1 MIEEKGLEKRLE
13 EKLYMAQGADNRR
26 GSPVVIISCV
36 FRGLY
41 FYKSNHLLKT
51 DKEKSG
57 IIISLYI
64 YDGIQYP
71 PKITDNVTN
80 TCFDVR
86 INQHQVTM
94 KRSASA

>member
-1 MIEEKGLEKRLE
+1 MKKKDLKNVWRK
-13 EKLYMAQGADNRR
+13 KLYMAQGADNRR

-41 FYKSNHLLKT
+41 FYKSKHLLKT
-51 DKEKSG
+51 DKEKSR
-57 IIISLYI
+57 IINSLYI
-64 YDGIQYP
+64 YDGVQYP

-80 TCFDVR
+80 ICFDVR
-86 INQHQVTM
+86 INQHQVAM